1 MENKKKTSVKDIMQ
15 KLGTAMA
22 LAILCLIFS
31 IALPSKFP
39 TVDNIMNI
47 LRQAS
52 INCLIASGMLCALIT
67 AGIDLSVGSNCV
79 LCTCTIGVLVEAG
92 ITNPLLLILAGLAVS
107 TLAGFVNGTLLT
119 RLDLPHP
126 FVSTMGMKNV
136 LLGVALLITGSQ
148 SIGFTAKGV
157 DGLMAIGNGSLFKV
171 TKQGMMSIVPEAFIP
186 GLTFKIGESATP
198 FTGFPLSFV
207 LVILV
212 FIVFDIF
219 LRKTALGRQIY
230 CCGGNPEAARL
241 SGIPSKNV
249 LTFVYALS
257 GFMSGMAGVICV
269 GRLATANATGGATY
283 DNDAIAACIV
293 GGASFTGG
301 KGTIWGTLIGALLMA
316 VINNGLNLMG
326 AQKDIQY
333 IVIGGVIIMAVTLDV
348 FRNKMEAKA
357 RKMAAK

>member
-1 MENKKKTSVKDIMQ
+1 MENKKKLSVKDIMQ
-15 KLGTAMA
+15 KLGTVMA
-22 LAILCLIFS
+22 LAILVIIFC
-31 IALPSKFP
+31 ITMPDKFP
-39 TVDNIMNI
+39 RITNIMNI
-47 LRQAS
+47 FKQAS

-67 AGIDLSVGSNCV
+67 AGIDLSVGSNYV
-79 LCTCTIGVLVEAG
+79 LCTCTIGVMVEKFG
-92 ITNPLLLILAGLAVS
+92 ITSPVVLILIGLLVS
-107 TLAGFVNGTLLT
+107 TLCGFVNGTLLT

-136 LLGVALLITGSQ
+136 LLGIALVITGSK
-148 SIGFTAKGV
+148 SIGFTGKGV
-157 DGLMAIGNGSLFKV
+157 DSLMWLGGGSIFTIRDAVTNKV
-171 TKQGMMSIVPEAFIP
+171 TFPGIPVSFI
-186 GLTFKIGESATP
+186 
-198 FTGFPLSFV
+198 
-207 LVILV
+207 LVIIV
-212 FIVFDIF
+212 FIIFDIF

-257 GFMSGMAGVICV
+257 GFMAGMAGVISV
-269 GRLATANATGGATY
+269 GRLASANANAGATY

-316 VINNGLNLMG
+316 VIRNGLNLMG
-326 AQKDIQY
+326 ASNDIQY
-333 IVIGGVIIMAVTLDV
+333 IVIGAVIILAVTLDV

>member
-1 MENKKKTSVKDIMQ
+1 
-15 KLGTAMA
+15 
-22 LAILCLIFS
+22 
-31 IALPSKFP
+31 
-39 TVDNIMNI
+39 
-47 LRQAS
+47 
-52 INCLIASGMLCALIT
+52 
-67 AGIDLSVGSNCV
+67 
-79 LCTCTIGVLVEAG
+79 
-92 ITNPLLLILAGLAVS
+92 
-107 TLAGFVNGTLLT
+107 
-119 RLDLPHP
+119 
-126 FVSTMGMKNV
+126 MGMKNV

-257 GFMSGMAGVICV
+257 GFMAGMAGVICV

>member
-1 MENKKKTSVKDIMQ
+1 MDTKTKKLSVKDIMQ
-15 KLGTAMA
+15 KLGTVMA
-22 LAILCLIFS
+22 LAILFLIFC
-31 IALPSKFP
+31 AVLPNKFP
-39 TVDNIMNI
+39 KVGNLMNI
-47 LRQAS
+47 LKQAS

-79 LCTCTIGVLVEAG
+79 LCTCTIGVLVEKFG
-92 ITNPLLLILAGLAVS
+92 VTNPLLLIIVGLAVS
-107 TLAGFVNGTLLT
+107 TLCGFINGTLLT
-119 RLDLPHP
+119 RLHLPHP

-136 LLGVALLITGSQ
+136 LLGVALVITGSKA
-148 SIGFTAKGV
+148 IGFTNKGV
-157 DGLMAIGNGSLFKV
+157 DSLMWLGGGSILSYRDPV
-171 TKQGMMSIVPEAFIP
+171 TNVITFPGIPVSFI
-186 GLTFKIGESATP
+186 
-198 FTGFPLSFV
+198 

-257 GFMSGMAGVICV
+257 GFMAGMAGVISV
-269 GRLATANATGGATY
+269 GRLASANANSGATY

-316 VINNGLNLMG
+316 VIRNGLNLMG
-326 AQKDIQY
+326 ASNDIQY
-333 IVIGGVIIMAVTLDV
+333 IVIGAVIILAVTLDV

-357 RKMAAK
+357 RKMAAR